1 MKRVVIVEDD
11 VIIQELQKHYV
22 QRIGHEVKAA
32 FTKGSDAIR
41 FFEEGNQADLILM
54 DIRLD
59 DNEDGI
65 DSITAI
71 QEIFPVP
78 VVYITANT
86 EERELRRAL
95 NTSMRGFLAK
105 PLAPSELENII
116 DSLDDVTDSMIYA
129 ERIQRAIF
137 AQRDIFE
144 SAFKEILYI
153 NRPKDVIS
161 GDFPIFVQRPEY
173 GDAIV
178 GVADC
183 TGHGIPA
190 ALLSVLSHEIIMNA
204 SRSNEDLID
213 IVLDVNANLIRNLV
227 GSKDNSVHDS
237 LDLSLVRI
245 IPKANVLE
253 CTGIKRPVVYF
264 DSEKEKF
271 EYYSFRGQH
280 LGSSELSAD
289 DVRVVK
295 IPYKRNDMI
304 LQFSDGL
311 TDQFGGIN
319 NKKIMKKRILKV
331 LDEFKND
338 SLPRLQVSL
347 DLVLRRWQGG
357 LVQTD
362 DIMAIGVKPSL
373 YKLP

>member
-11 VIIQELQKHYV
+11 LIIQELQKHYIE
-22 QRIGHEVKAA
+22 RIGHEVKAA

-41 FFEEGNQADLILM
+41 YFQEGNHADLILM
-54 DIRLD
+54 DIRLED
-59 DNEDGI
+59 DEDGI

-71 QEIFPVP
+71 QEICHIP

-95 NTSMRGFLAK
+95 STSMRGFLSK
-105 PLAPSELENII
+105 PLATSELENII
-116 DSLDDVTDSMIYA
+116 ESLNDVTDSMIYA

-137 AQRDIFE
+137 AQRDSFE
-144 SAFKEILYI
+144 SAFKEIVYI

-161 GDFPIFVQRPEY
+161 GDFPIFIQRA
-173 GDAIV
+173 DFKDVIL

-190 ALLSVLSHEIIMNA
+190 ALLSVLSHEIINNA
-204 SRSNEDLID
+204 CRTNENLVE

-245 IPKANVLE
+245 IPGSNTLE
-253 CTGIKRPVVYF
+253 CTGIKRPIVYF
-264 DSEKEKF
+264 NSENQEF
-271 EYYSFRGQH
+271 EYFSFRGQH
-280 LGSSELSAD
+280 LGSAD
-289 DVRVVK
+289 LCDQDISVVK
-295 IPYKRNDMI
+295 IPCQRNDVVF
-304 LQFSDGL
+304 QFSDGL
-311 TDQFGGIN
+311 TDQFGGVN

-331 LDEFKND
+331 LDEFKNET
-338 SLPRLQVSL
+338 LPRMQVSL

-362 DIMAIGVKPSL
+362 DIMVIGIKPSL
-373 YKLP
+373 YNLS